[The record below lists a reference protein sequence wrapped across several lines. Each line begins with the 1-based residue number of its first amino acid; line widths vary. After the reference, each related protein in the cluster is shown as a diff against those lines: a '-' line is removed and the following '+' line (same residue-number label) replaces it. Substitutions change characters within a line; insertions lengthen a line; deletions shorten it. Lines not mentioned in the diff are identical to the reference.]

1 MDIEKVIPIKI
12 GKLNDLVRLATSIS
26 TPQSMLY
33 ILKFREDNR
42 IVLGILGVFRDYY
55 KYYGLPIFY
64 YYVVEG
70 KEAGR
75 IKEANYIVFST
86 SDERI
91 EFSKYPKP
99 GLSIPMITL
108 AEKPSFIPELK

>member
-12 GKLNDLVRLATSIS
+12 DKLNDLVRLAASIS
-26 TPQSMLY
+26 TPQSMMY
-33 ILKFREDNR
+33 ILKFKEGNK
-42 IVLGILGVFRDYY
+42 IILGILGVFRDYY

-64 YYVVEG
+64 YYVFEGEEANKVE
-70 KEAGR
+70 
-75 IKEANYIVFST
+75 EANYIIIST
-86 SDERI
+86 GDERI
-91 EFSKYPKP
+91 EFSKHPKP